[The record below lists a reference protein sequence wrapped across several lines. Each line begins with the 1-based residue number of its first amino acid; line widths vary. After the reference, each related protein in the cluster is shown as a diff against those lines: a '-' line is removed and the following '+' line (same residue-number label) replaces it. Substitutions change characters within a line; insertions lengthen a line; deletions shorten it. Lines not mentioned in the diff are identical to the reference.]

1 MPLIHWNGRI
11 VEIMAY
17 MAVFLTE
24 RVTAVEQKLLPFTKY
39 LNLVGLVLLIF
50 LVFCVVSLCLFVF
63 VLCLVY
69 PMLPVF
75 LDFPFLIGSSVSS
88 NVYLFRFQGFVLIN
102 MGTIVCL
109 FSFNLWLLITHFH
122 IFKLLFCV
130 FLSSDFYALS
140 VTV

>member
-50 LVFCVVSLCLFVF
+50 LVLCCVFVF
-63 VLCLVY
+63 VCLR
-69 PMLPVF
+69 PVSCV
-75 LDFPFLIGSSVSS
+75 PNVTSVSGFS
-88 NVYLFRFQGFVLIN
+88 ILDWLFGFL
-102 MGTIVCL
+102 
-109 FSFNLWLLITHFH
+109 
-122 IFKLLFCV
+122 
-130 FLSSDFYALS
+130 
-140 VTV
+140 